1 MRSILLV
8 LPALAALAACD
19 GGTQAGGVT
28 ADEAEADGNI
38 VGNSSSSKPG
48 DEAAGEDAADD
59 GTPAPTEIPVAMRG
73 RWGMVPADC
82 DPARSDAKGLLEI
95 SGRELEFY
103 ESVGTLDTV
112 QDGGP
117 TRIRASFDFEGEGM
131 TWERDVTLDVED
143 DGATL
148 IRQEYGDDA
157 APEPFRYAKCN

>member
-8 LPALAALAACD
+8 LPALVALAACD

-28 ADEAEADGNI
+28 VEETEANGNI

-48 DEAAGEDAADD
+48 DEAAGEGADE

-73 RWGMVPADC
+73 RWGLVPADC

-95 SGRELEFY
+95 SARELEFY

-131 TWERDVTLDVED
+131 TWQRDVTLEVQD
-143 DGATL
+143 DGAAL
-148 IRQEYGDDA
+148 VRRESGDGA
-157 APEPFRYAKCN
+157 AAEPFRYEKCN